1 MKFKLDKWQRDFNR
15 SVWAGIAGG
24 FFIICSQLFLEES
37 IKINLIPDL
46 LILKVSGT
54 FILSLV
60 FFSIMAFTFPA
71 INLLKRR
78 KKKMNLSLISS
89 GVIGLIV
96 AWATWESILPAA
108 IFAGVAGLVSLIGGL
123 ISDN

>member
-46 LILKVSGT
+46 LILKVSGI

-96 AWATWESILPAA
+96 AWESILPAA

>member
-1 MKFKLDKWQRDFNR
+1 
-15 SVWAGIAGG
+15 
-24 FFIICSQLFLEES
+24 
-37 IKINLIPDL
+37 
-46 LILKVSGT
+46 
-54 FILSLV
+54 
-60 FFSIMAFTFPA
+60 
-71 INLLKRR
+71 
-78 KKKMNLSLISS
+78 MNLSLISS